1 MEIHQLIS
9 KLQTPSKEEIRY
21 KVGEVLGK
29 SPTSEVEQA
38 LRLIYADEIR
48 KRGRQFVEDDNTRTK
63 IAQTA
68 KWICESPRKGLM
80 LYGNVGAGKTMLL
93 NSLIRLFR
101 EVGYWHPKLFAATA
115 IDLCQY
121 FRKDETE
128 GHYRE
133 AVKSEI
139 LMIDDLGCEP
149 EVCMIYGVKHTPIQ
163 NLLYDRYRFQRTI
176 VITSNLTDKELL
188 ERYGIRMKDR
198 MDETFDFITFSNQ
211 SYRKHL

>member
-1 MEIHQLIS
+1 MEIHQLIL

-29 SPTSEVEQA
+29 SATSEVEQA
-38 LRLIYADEIR
+38 LRLIYGDEIR
-48 KRGRQFVEDDNTRTK
+48 KRGRQFVEN
-63 IAQTA
+63 
-68 KWICESPRKGLM
+68 
-80 LYGNVGAGKTMLL
+80 
-93 NSLIRLFR
+93 
-101 EVGYWHPKLFAATA
+101 
-115 IDLCQY
+115 
-121 FRKDETE
+121 ETE
-128 GHYRE
+128 GHYRD

-149 EVCMIYGVKHTPIQ
+149 EVCMIYGVRHTPIQ
-163 NLLYDRYRFQRTI
+163 NLLYDRYRFQRPT

-211 SYRKHL
+211 SYRKQE